1 MIQSLHRQSSIFF
14 IFLFIFVALSWAN
27 ESDEPT
33 IVDSLKRPELVALR
47 LTNSIILDGKL
58 DEPEWHRA
66 GITNFIQKDP
76 NQGQASSEKTEVWVA
91 YDDAALYV
99 AARLYDKPDSIVS
112 RIGRR
117 DAMMNADW
125 FYFAIDS
132 YNDKRTGFY
141 FGVYPS
147 GSIVDGTLS
156 NDSWDDD
163 SWDGVWDAA
172 TNVDEKGWTVEM
184 KIPYSQLRF
193 PKQDEYVWGVNFG
206 RMIERKQEESYF
218 VMVPKG
224 ESGWVSRFASLNG
237 IKNINPPTRV
247 EILPYAVSSMKLT
260 NQFSDGDPFNK
271 GTMFKSNFGAD
282 MKLGLGSN
290 LTLNATLNPDFG
302 QVEVDPAVV
311 NLTQFETFFQEKRP
325 FFIEGSSFFDF
336 GYGGANNNMG
346 FNWGGPDFFYSRRIG
361 RSPSGS
367 EQHSG
372 YVERPSN
379 TTILGAGKISGKL
392 SDNFAIGGLVAL
404 TEREYSKID
413 DGAGN
418 RFDDVVEPLASYS
431 VVRGLNEFNQG
442 KQAIGFLATGTRRDL
457 NESYLENSFNKGA
470 YAFGVDGWTNLDST
484 QTWVVTGWG
493 AATRVEGSRE
503 RILALQEAPAHYFQ
517 RPDADHLDIDS
528 NATNMTGYASRI
540 AVNKQQGNIRFNSA
554 IGIISPGFETNDLGF
569 LFRTDQINWH
579 LSTGYNWYEPDGFF
593 RRKGFQIATYRNFD
607 FDGNRFGEGY
617 FLFFNVAFMNYWSM
631 NGNVYY
637 NIGNLDNRLTRGGP
651 WMMTMNRVGG
661 WFGVGSDS
669 REKVVGYLN
678 FDGGRSESG
687 AFDYSFSPEIE
698 IKASSNMSVT
708 LSPSYMRSVTMAQYI
723 QTVADGWADKTFGNR
738 YVFSQIDQHELS
750 GNIRLDWTFTP
761 KLSLQLFLQ
770 PLVSAVSYS
779 NFKELK
785 EPRTFSFNEYGV
797 DNSSTI
803 ADSTT
808 YYRVDPDGN
817 GAAATFDIGKPDF
830 NFKSLRGNA
839 VLRWEYLPGS
849 TLYFV
854 WTRSGSRYENRG
866 NFEVGKDFGDLV
878 SNPDHEDVFLIKL
891 AYWITP

>member
-1 MIQSLHRQSSIFF
+1 MKYLLIL
-14 IFLFIFVALSWAN
+14 FLLLFVPVSWAN
-27 ESDEPT
+27 ESDEPSS
-33 IVDSLKRPELVALR
+33 VDTSVKRPALEALR
-47 LTNSIILDGKL
+47 LTTSIVLDGKL
-58 DEPEWHRA
+58 DEPEWQRA
-66 GITNFIQKDP
+66 GITNFTQKDP
-76 NQGQASSEKTEVWVA
+76 NQGQPASEKTEVWIA

-117 DAMMNADW
+117 DANMSCDW

-141 FGVYPS
+141 FGVVPS
-147 GSIVDGTLS
+147 GSIIDGTMF

-163 SWDGVWDAA
+163 SWDGVWDAS
-172 TNVDEKGWTVEM
+172 TNIDEQGWTVEM

-206 RMIERKQEESYF
+206 RAIERKKEESFF

-224 ESGWVSRFASLNG
+224 ESGWVSRFADLNG
-237 IKNINPPTRV
+237 IKNINPPTRI
-247 EILPYAVSSMKLT
+247 EFLPYTVSSMKIT
-260 NQFSDGDPFNK
+260 NQFTDGDPFNK
-271 GTMFKSNFGAD
+271 EVMFKGNLGAD

-311 NLTQFETFFQEKRP
+311 NLTQFESFFQEKRP
-325 FFIEGSSFFDF
+325 FFIEGSDFFNF

-346 FNWGGPDFFYSRRIG
+346 FNWGSPDFFYSRRIG

-372 YVERPSN
+372 YVDRPAN
-379 TTILGAGKISGKL
+379 TTILGAGKITGKL
-392 SDNFAIGGLVAL
+392 SDNFALGGLVAL

-418 RFDDVVEPLASYS
+418 QFDDIVEPLAGYS

-442 KQAIGFLATGTRRDL
+442 KQAIGFLATGTKRDL
-457 NESYLENSFNKGA
+457 NESYLENSFNKNA
-470 YAFGVDGWTNLDST
+470 YALGIDGWTNLDSGK
-484 QTWVVTGWG
+484 TWVLTGWG
-493 AATRVEGSRE
+493 ATTRVEGSRE
-503 RILALQEAPAHYFQ
+503 RILALQESPTHYFQ
-517 RPDADHLDIDS
+517 RPDAEHLEVDS
-528 NATNMTGYASRI
+528 NATSMTGYATRI
-540 AVNKQQGNIRFNSA
+540 AVNKQEGNVRFNSA
-554 IGIISPGFETNDLGF
+554 LGIISPGFETNDLGF

-579 LSTGYNWYEPDGFF
+579 ISTGYQWYEPDDMF
-593 RRKGFQIATYRNFD
+593 RRKGFQVATFRNFD
-607 FDGNRFGEGY
+607 FEGNKFGEGY
-617 FLFFNVAFMNYWSM
+617 FLFFNAQLLNYWTL
-631 NGNVYY
+631 NGDIYFNKG
-637 NIGNLDNRLTRGGP
+637 ILDNRLTRGGP
-651 WMMTMNRVGG
+651 LMKTTDRFGA
-661 WFGVGSDS
+661 WFGVGTDS
-669 REKVVGYLN
+669 REKVVG
-678 FDGGRSESG
+678 FVSIDGGRSESG
-687 AFDYSFSPEIE
+687 AYSYSLSPEIE
-698 IKASSNMSVT
+698 VKPSSNMSIS
-708 LSPSYMRSVTMAQYI
+708 LSPSYMRNFAVAQYV

-738 YVFSQIDQHELS
+738 YVFSQIDQHEFS

-770 PLVSAVSYS
+770 PLVSVGAYS
-779 NFKELK
+779 NLKELK
-785 EPRTFSFNEYGV
+785 EPRTFTFNEYGL
-797 DNSSTI
+797 DNGSTI
-803 ADSTT
+803 SDSVS
-808 YYRVDPDGN
+808 YFRIDPDGN
-817 GAAATFDIGKPDF
+817 GAASSFDISKPDF

-854 WTRSGSRYENRG
+854 WTRNGSKYENRG
-866 NFEVGKDFGDLV
+866 NFELGKDFSDLV
-878 SNPDHEDVFLIKL
+878 TNADHEDVFLIKL